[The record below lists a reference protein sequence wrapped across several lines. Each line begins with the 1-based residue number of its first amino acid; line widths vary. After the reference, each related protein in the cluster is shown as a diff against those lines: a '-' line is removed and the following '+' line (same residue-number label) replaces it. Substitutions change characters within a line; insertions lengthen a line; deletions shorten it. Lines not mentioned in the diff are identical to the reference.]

1 MEKETEIIR
10 VSKFKPSQETIS
22 FSQLIKKGKKRSVY
36 IYINDN
42 KKKGLIQCPKMVIP
56 FPVNINEYSKN
67 PEKYSSKKYDI
78 SLSFFSDYSQLKS
91 EKEFIDAF
99 LLKLDDFDTII
110 KMKAVEYS
118 QLWFDN
124 KQYTI
129 DQIEQIYLP
138 SLRQPNKN
146 YLPSLNI
153 KIVNSDQ
160 NETTDELFDKC
171 SFFDANSKFIN
182 INSDEDLKE
191 LLPSKTI
198 VKCIIKCAGIW
209 IRDKDYKNSDL
220 DSQKLEHQFGV
231 SWELYQL
238 QSFGQIESKK
248 QTEYAFD
255 DSSDSDSE
263 SLPESD

>member
-1 MEKETEIIR
+1 MEKDQEIIR
-10 VSKFKPSQETIS
+10 VSKFKPTQETIT
-22 FSQLIKKGKKRSVY
+22 FGQIIKKGKNRYIY
-36 IYINDN
+36 IYINN
-42 KKKGLIQCPKMVIP
+42 KKKPLIQCPKMILP

-78 SLSFFSDYSQLKS
+78 SLSFFSEYTELKQ

-118 QLWFDN
+118 TQWFN
-124 KQYTI
+124 GKQYTL

-146 YLPSLNI
+146 FLPSLNV
-153 KIVNSDQ
+153 KIVNSEDS
-160 NETTDELFDKC
+160 EELFDKT
-171 SFFDANSKFIN
+171 SFFNSKSEFIK
-182 INSDEDLKE
+182 IDSDEDLKE
-191 LLPSKTI
+191 LLQSKTI

-209 IRDKDYKNSDL
+209 IRDKDYKNNSSL
-220 DSQKLEHQFGV
+220 ESQKLEHQFGV

-238 QSFGQIESKK
+238 LSHGQVETKK

-255 DSSDSDSE
+255 DSSDSESDSE